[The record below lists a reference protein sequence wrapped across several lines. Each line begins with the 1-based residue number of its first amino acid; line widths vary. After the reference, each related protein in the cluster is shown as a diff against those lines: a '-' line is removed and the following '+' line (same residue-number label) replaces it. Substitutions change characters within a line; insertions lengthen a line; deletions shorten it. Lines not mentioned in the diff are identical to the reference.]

1 MIQDCWS
8 NRLAGLYEDLN
19 LLLHDVG
26 TFAPHHDVQS
36 SDRQTGNQNCGSPRK
51 SDDCHH
57 LPANS
62 APAAAE
68 DVAYLWLGAVWYSGR
83 HGSAFAIGDDHR
95 WARLRRR
102 DRLG

>member
-8 NRLAGLYEDLN
+8 NELAGLYEDLN

-26 TFAPHHDVQS
+26 TLAPHHDVQG
-36 SDRQTGNQNCGSPRK
+36 SDCQTCNQNCGSPRK
-51 SDDCHH
+51 SDDCRH

-68 DVAYLWLGAVWYSGR
+68 NVAYLWPRAVWYSGCDV
-83 HGSAFAIGDDHR
+83 SVFAIGDDHR
-95 WARLRRR
+95 WAAPLTRL
-102 DRLG
+102 